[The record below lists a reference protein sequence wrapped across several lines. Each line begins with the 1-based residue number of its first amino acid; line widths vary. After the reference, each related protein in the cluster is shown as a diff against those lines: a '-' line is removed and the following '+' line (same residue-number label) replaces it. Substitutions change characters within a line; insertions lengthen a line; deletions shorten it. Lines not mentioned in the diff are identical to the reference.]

1 MSAANPDMGR
11 LGAVGEVD
19 GKNYDACDDDEDG
32 ENGAEDRGKPDQR
45 AGAAVCEGS
54 TSSH

>member
-19 GKNYDACDDDEDG
+19 GKNYDARDDDEDG